1 MVGVFLEKA
10 LTLINGLNQIKAE
23 VLDRSKNLEEMLKA
37 TGYTR
42 SGLAKAYALD
52 QEVGEQAFM
61 PIILGYEIDE
71 EKLKEMVRWAFE
83 NPKPKSMVA
92 QLRAAS

>member
-37 TGYTR
+37 TGYSRT
-42 SGLAKAYALD
+42 GLARAYAQD
-52 QEVGEQAFM
+52 QEVGQQAFL

-71 EKLKEMVRWAFE
+71 EKLEEMVRWAFN